1 MLLEMEIEVADK
13 PELQVALDELQ
24 TNSDSVSKFKKDVA
38 RFMVTTEKLDKD
50 LVDPPALPVYIG

>member
-1 MLLEMEIEVADK
+1 MEMEIEVAAK
-13 PELQVALDELQ
+13 PELQVALNELE
-24 TNSDSVSKFKKDVA
+24 TTSDSISKFKKDVA